1 MKRSEAREQAFQL
14 VFEMGIT
21 GDSVDATIDAA
32 GMSRDLILDDFAEKL
47 AKGVEQNREKID
59 EQISRYIRGWKCSR
73 LSRVAVAA
81 LRLAVY
87 EILYEDNIPDSV
99 SINEAVELA
108 KKYGSV
114 EDAPFVNGVLA
125 SVVKSRGEDRE

>member
-32 GMSRDLILDDFAEKL
+32 GMSLDLILDDFAEKL

-59 EQISRYIRGWKCSR
+59 EQISRYIRGWKFSR

>member
-21 GDSVDATIDAA
+21 GDSVDAAIDAA

-59 EQISRYIRGWKCSR
+59 EQISRYIRGWKFSR

-125 SVVKSRGEDRE
+125 SVVKSHGEDRE

>member
-21 GDSVDATIDAA
+21 GDSVDAAIDAA

-59 EQISRYIRGWKCSR
+59 EQISRYIRGWKFSR

-87 EILYEDNIPDSV
+87 DILYEDNIPDSV

-114 EDAPFVNGVLA
+114 EDAPFLNGVLA

>member
-59 EQISRYIRGWKCSR
+59 EQISR
-73 LSRVAVAA
+73 AVAA

>member
-32 GMSRDLILDDFAEKL
+32 GMSRYLILDDFAEKL

-59 EQISRYIRGWKCSR
+59 EQISRYIRGWKFSR

>member
-1 MKRSEAREQAFQL
+1 M
-14 VFEMGIT
+14 
-21 GDSVDATIDAA
+21 
-32 GMSRDLILDDFAEKL
+32 
-47 AKGVEQNREKID
+47 
-59 EQISRYIRGWKCSR
+59 
-73 LSRVAVAA
+73 AVAA

>member
-14 VFEMGIT
+14 VVEMGIT

-59 EQISRYIRGWKCSR
+59 EQISRYIRGWKFSR

-114 EDAPFVNGVLA
+114 EDAPFVNGVLS
-125 SVVKSRGEDRE
+125 SVVKSHGEDRE

>member
-59 EQISRYIRGWKCSR
+59 EQISRYIRGWKFSR

-114 EDAPFVNGVLA
+114 EDAPFVNGVLS
-125 SVVKSRGEDRE
+125 SVVKSHGEDRE

>member
-47 AKGVEQNREKID
+47 ATGVEQNREKID
-59 EQISRYIRGWKCSR
+59 EQISCYIRGWKFSR

-87 EILYEDNIPDSV
+87 EILYEYNIPDSV

-125 SVVKSRGEDRE
+125 SVVKSHGEDRE

>member
-59 EQISRYIRGWKCSR
+59 EQISRYIRGWKFSR

-87 EILYEDNIPDSV
+87 EILYEDNLPDSV

-125 SVVKSRGEDRE
+125 SVVKSHGEDRE

>member
-47 AKGVEQNREKID
+47 SKGVEQNREKID
-59 EQISRYIRGWKCSR
+59 EQISRYIRGWKFSR

-125 SVVKSRGEDRE
+125 SVVKSHGEDRE

>member
-21 GDSVDATIDAA
+21 GDSVDAAIDAA

-59 EQISRYIRGWKCSR
+59 EQISRYIRGWKFSR

-125 SVVKSRGEDRE
+125 SVVKSHGQDRE

>member
-21 GDSVDATIDAA
+21 GDSVDAAIDAA

-59 EQISRYIRGWKCSR
+59 EQISRYIRGWKFSR

-87 EILYEDNIPDSV
+87 EILYEIGRAHV
-99 SINEAVELA
+99 
-108 KKYGSV
+108 
-114 EDAPFVNGVLA
+114 
-125 SVVKSRGEDRE
+125 

>member
-47 AKGVEQNREKID
+47 AKGVEQTREKID
-59 EQISRYIRGWKCSR
+59 AQLSRYIRGWKFSR

-99 SINEAVELA
+99 SLNEAVELA

-125 SVVKSRGEDRE
+125 SVVKSHGEDRE

>member
-59 EQISRYIRGWKCSR
+59 EQISRYIRGWKFSR

-125 SVVKSRGEDRE
+125 SVVKSHGEDRD

>member
-21 GDSVDATIDAA
+21 GDSVDAAIDAA

-59 EQISRYIRGWKCSR
+59 EQISRYIRGWKFSR

>member
-59 EQISRYIRGWKCSR
+59 EQISRYIRGWKFSR

-125 SVVKSRGEDRE
+125 YVVKSHGEDRE

>member
-59 EQISRYIRGWKCSR
+59 EQISRYIRGWKFSR

>member
-47 AKGVEQNREKID
+47 AKVVEQNREKID
-59 EQISRYIRGWKCSR
+59 EQISRYIRGWKFSR

-125 SVVKSRGEDRE
+125 SVVKSHGEDRE

>member
-59 EQISRYIRGWKCSR
+59 EQISRYIRGWKFSR

-125 SVVKSRGEDRE
+125 SVVKSHGEDRE

>member
-21 GDSVDATIDAA
+21 GDSDDATMDAA

-59 EQISRYIRGWKCSR
+59 EQISRYIRGWKFSR

-125 SVVKSRGEDRE
+125 SVVKSHGEDRE

>member
-59 EQISRYIRGWKCSR
+59 EQISRYIRGWKFSR
-73 LSRVAVAA
+73 LSRVSVAA

-125 SVVKSRGEDRE
+125 SVVKSHGEDRE

>member
-59 EQISRYIRGWKCSR
+59 EQISRYIRGWKFSR

-87 EILYEDNIPDSV
+87 EILYEDNITDSV

-125 SVVKSRGEDRE
+125 SVVKSHGEDRE

>member
-21 GDSVDATIDAA
+21 GDSVDAAMDAA

-59 EQISRYIRGWKCSR
+59 EQISRYIRGWKFSR

-99 SINEAVELA
+99 SINEAVALA

-125 SVVKSRGEDRE
+125 SVVKSHGEDRE

>member
-59 EQISRYIRGWKCSR
+59 EQISRYIRGWKLSR

-125 SVVKSRGEDRE
+125 CVVKSHGEDRE

>member
-47 AKGVEQNREKID
+47 A
-59 EQISRYIRGWKCSR
+59 
-73 LSRVAVAA
+73 
-81 LRLAVY
+81 
-87 EILYEDNIPDSV
+87 
-99 SINEAVELA
+99 
-108 KKYGSV
+108 
-114 EDAPFVNGVLA
+114 
-125 SVVKSRGEDRE
+125 

>member
-21 GDSVDATIDAA
+21 GDSVDATMDAA

-59 EQISRYIRGWKCSR
+59 EQISRYIRGWKFSR

-125 SVVKSRGEDRE
+125 SVVKSHGEDRE

>member
-21 GDSVDATIDAA
+21 GDSVDAAMDAA

-59 EQISRYIRGWKCSR
+59 EQISRYIRGWKFSR

-125 SVVKSRGEDRE
+125 SVVKSHGEDRE

>member
-1 MKRSEAREQAFQL
+1 MKRSEAREQAFQF

-21 GDSVDATIDAA
+21 GDSVDAAIDAA

-59 EQISRYIRGWKCSR
+59 EQISRYIRGWKFSR

-125 SVVKSRGEDRE
+125 SVVKSHGEDRE

>member
-21 GDSVDATIDAA
+21 GDSVDAAIDAA

-59 EQISRYIRGWKCSR
+59 EQISRYIRGWKFSR

-125 SVVKSRGEDRE
+125 SVVKSRGEERE

>member
-32 GMSRDLILDDFAEKL
+32 GLSRDLILDDFAEKL

-59 EQISRYIRGWKCSR
+59 EQISRYIRGWKFSR

-125 SVVKSRGEDRE
+125 SVVKSHGEDRE

>member
-21 GDSVDATIDAA
+21 GDSVDAAIDAA

-59 EQISRYIRGWKCSR
+59 EQISRYIRGWKFSR

-125 SVVKSRGEDRE
+125 SVVKSHGEDRD

>member
-59 EQISRYIRGWKCSR
+59 EQISRYIRGWKFSR

-125 SVVKSRGEDRE
+125 PVVKSHGEDRE

>member
-1 MKRSEAREQAFQL
+1 MKRSEAIEQAFQL

-59 EQISRYIRGWKCSR
+59 EQISRYIRGWKFSR

-125 SVVKSRGEDRE
+125 SVVKSHGEDRE